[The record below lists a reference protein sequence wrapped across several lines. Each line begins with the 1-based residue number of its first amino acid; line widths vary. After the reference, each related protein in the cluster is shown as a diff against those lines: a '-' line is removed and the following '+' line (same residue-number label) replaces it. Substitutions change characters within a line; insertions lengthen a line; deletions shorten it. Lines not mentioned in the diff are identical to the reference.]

1 MPKTEILESN
11 IVIMEGKGEM
21 RMIYYTG
28 DIHGNPAL
36 LVEMCR
42 FYEMKATDTL
52 VILGDV
58 GVNYSLDV
66 RDTLAKRIL
75 SSVAPTVLCI
85 HGNHEVRP
93 NNIKSYKQKEW
104 NGGSVWFEDSF
115 PHLLFA
121 KDGEIFNI
129 EGKKHLVIG
138 GAYSVDKF
146 YRIREGYGWW
156 DDEQPSDEIK
166 SYVEKQCLGK
176 AFDVVLSHTCPLKYT
191 PTEAFLPGLDQSL
204 VDKSTEIWLDKI
216 EENIDYKK
224 WYCGH
229 WHLEK
234 KIDKL
239 EFLYHNIAAQ

>member
-75 SSVAPTVLCI
+75 SSVTPTVLCI
-85 HGNHEVRP
+85 HGNHEIRP
-93 NNIKSYKQKEW
+93 NNIKSYKQK
-104 NGGSVWFEDSF
+104 NGMVEVYG
-115 PHLLFA
+115 L
-121 KDGEIFNI
+121 
-129 EGKKHLVIG
+129 
-138 GAYSVDKF
+138 
-146 YRIREGYGWW
+146 RIVSPICFSQKMVKYL
-156 DDEQPSDEIK
+156 I
-166 SYVEKQCLGK
+166 LK
-176 AFDVVLSHTCPLKYT
+176 ARSIL
-191 PTEAFLPGLDQSL
+191 
-204 VDKSTEIWLDKI
+204 
-216 EENIDYKK
+216 
-224 WYCGH
+224 
-229 WHLEK
+229 
-234 KIDKL
+234 
-239 EFLYHNIAAQ
+239 

>member
-1 MPKTEILESN
+1 M
-11 IVIMEGKGEM
+11 
-21 RMIYYTG
+21 
-28 DIHGNPAL
+28 
-36 LVEMCR
+36 
-42 FYEMKATDTL
+42 
-52 VILGDV
+52 
-58 GVNYSLDV
+58 
-66 RDTLAKRIL
+66 
-75 SSVAPTVLCI
+75 
-85 HGNHEVRP
+85 
-93 NNIKSYKQKEW
+93 
-104 NGGSVWFEDSF
+104 
-115 PHLLFA
+115 LFA

-204 VDKSTEIWLDKI
+204 IDKSTEIWLDKI

-239 EFLYHNIAAQ
+239 AHKYALLLVPLKEEHDELRILINEKKEEERKKKYKDMGY